1 MEVNAAD
8 VMKLRNRTGM
18 QMMKC
23 KAALIEAGGDMEK
36 AVEILRKQNKD
47 VQVKTAERETTEG
60 RIGVY
65 VDPASKVGAIVELRC
80 ESAPVAKN
88 EMFVKLANDVA
99 RQVALKGAT
108 TPEEL
113 LAQPFVDNPSQ
124 TVHERIGEVV
134 GLMRENV
141 KPARMSKLTGLLG
154 EYVHH
159 DGSVGVLLQVE
170 GGDRADAQLL
180 RDVCMH
186 AAAKAPIAALA
197 TEVSK
202 DRLDKE
208 KEIALEQTKGDPK
221 NANKP
226 ANILDKIVEGKVKS
240 WVEENVLNQQK
251 FVKDETKTIEQ
262 LLAGAGLKLKR
273 FVRYRVGEVTN

>member
-23 KAALIEAGGDMEK
+23 KAALIEAGGDMDK
-36 AVEILRKQNKD
+36 AVEILRKQNKEAQD
-47 VQVKTAERETTEG
+47 RAASRETAEG
-60 RIGVY
+60 RIGVFI
-65 VDPASKVGAIVELRC
+65 DAANKVGAIVELRC

-99 RQVALKGAT
+99 RQIALKGAK

-113 LAQPFVDNPSQ
+113 LAQPLVDDPAR

-134 GLMRENV
+134 GLMRENI
-141 KPARMSKLTGLLG
+141 KPARMAKMTGLLG

-159 DGSVGVLLQVE
+159 DGNVGVLLAVE
-170 GGDRADAQLL
+170 GDRAEPQLL

-186 AAAKAPIAALA
+186 VAAKAPLVALEADLPKERVEKERDIAA
-197 TEVSK
+197 
-202 DRLDKE
+202 
-208 KEIALEQTKGDPK
+208 EQVKADPK
-221 NANKP
+221 NASKP
-226 ANILDKIVEGKVKS
+226 ANILEKIVEGKVRS
-240 WVEENVLNQQK
+240 WMAENVLNDQP
-251 FVKDETKTIEQ
+251 FVKDETKTIGQ
-262 LLAGAGLKLKR
+262 LLSGAGLKLTR
-273 FVRYRVGEVTN
+273 FMRLRVGEVAN